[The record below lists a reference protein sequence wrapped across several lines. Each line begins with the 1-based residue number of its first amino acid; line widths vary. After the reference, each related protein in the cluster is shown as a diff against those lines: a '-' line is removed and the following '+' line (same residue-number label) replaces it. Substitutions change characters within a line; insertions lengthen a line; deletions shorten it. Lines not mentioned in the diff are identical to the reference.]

1 MLLRAV
7 QVQGPTLVSVA
18 DAKACVQTLAEMQER
33 LSRRS
38 RRLTAATIV
47 LVGTCSV
54 AAMLGAVAVTVA
66 WAAGELGAAG
76 RVAELAADTRKP
88 LWLAAGVVA
97 AAAAVTGLLEHRA
110 SCAAAVVGDGA
121 RTLEG
126 LAVEVVAV
134 RSVLATGVTRE
145 RCARAAASLRYQ
157 TLDGATRTSSGRSTR
172 PGSSRRSR
180 GSAARASWIRRS
192 ARRAPGS
199 AAAGSAAAQDD
210 GPIDNETRQRS
221 TTMQTKTS
229 PTFHTTDD
237 AGIDAMFDTRDG
249 AAARDSGR
257 GRRRGRHTRNRR
269 AIAAQT
275 RDGARHIA
283 RALASR

>member
-33 LSRRS
+33 LARRS

-47 LVGTCSV
+47 LVGACSV
-54 AAMLGAVAVTVA
+54 AAVVGAVAVTVA

-76 RVAELAADTRKP
+76 RVAEVAADVRVP
-88 LWLAAGVVA
+88 LWLVAGVVA

-110 SCAAAVVGDGA
+110 SCAAAVAGDGA

-157 TLDGATRTSSGRSTR
+157 ALDGAH
-172 PGSSRRSR
+172 PHAQWALD
-180 GSAARASWIRRS
+180 AARFIEEVPGFGR
-192 ARRAPGS
+192 ARVLDPAER
-199 AAAGSAAAQDD
+199 
-210 GPIDNETRQRS
+210 T
-221 TTMQTKTS
+221 
-229 PTFHTTDD
+229 
-237 AGIDAMFDTRDG
+237 TRDG
-249 AAARDSGR
+249 VGGGR
-257 GRRRGRHTRNRR
+257 
-269 AIAAQT
+269 
-275 RDGARHIA
+275 
-283 RALASR
+283 